1 MTSQNK
7 NNIISAVLMAVLGV
21 LFIVWKSKVIS
32 IGMTILGVMLIIQA
46 IIDIFGKHYISCVI
60 KAVIGVVMI
69 IFGWQLVSISLY
81 IMAAVLLIYGVMQLV
96 RAVRLLPNLHTA
108 FSKILIF
115 FSPAVCLVIS
125 CLLLFNQGGTV
136 SWVFIISGIFLLIQ
150 ALLSLLECVFSKK

>member
-7 NNIISAVLMAVLGV
+7 NNIISAVLMAVLGI
-21 LFIVWKSKVIS
+21 LFIVWHSKVIS
-32 IGMTILGVMLIIQA
+32 IGMTILGAMLIIQA

-69 IFGWQLVSISLY
+69 VFGWQLVSISLY
-81 IMAAVLLIYGVMQLV
+81 IMAAVLLIYGIMQLV
-96 RAVRLLPNLHTA
+96 RAVSLLPNLYTT